1 MILKDSILCKKEGTE
16 IKNPS
21 FSLSLSLCPLSGIIN
36 EVNVGPA
43 INILSPSL
51 PLAKRNYQ
59 LLIKRDSRGIRDIA
73 AT

>member
-16 IKNPS
+16 IKKTL
-21 FSLSLSLCPLSGIIN
+21 FFSLSLCPLSGIIN
-36 EVNVGPA
+36 EVNVGPT